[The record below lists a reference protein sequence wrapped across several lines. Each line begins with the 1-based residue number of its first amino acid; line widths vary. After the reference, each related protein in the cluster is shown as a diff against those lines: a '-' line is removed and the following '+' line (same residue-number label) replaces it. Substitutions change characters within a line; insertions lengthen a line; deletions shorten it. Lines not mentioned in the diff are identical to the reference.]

1 MQKTIY
7 GKVYDTEQSV
17 LLARGTFI
25 DGHTSDGRVRNG
37 TKELYRSDKGR
48 FFVSNSTQWESKR
61 NYIESISIEGA
72 KKLYNELSEH
82 IVQFN
87 DAFVDQQAPVI

>member
-25 DGHTSDGRVRNG
+25 DGHTSDGRIRKG
-37 TKELYRSDKGR
+37 TKELYRSDKGQ
-48 FFVSNSTQWESKR
+48 FFLSHTTQWESKR
-61 NYIESISIEGA
+61 NYIESVSIDGA
-72 KKLYNELSEH
+72 KKLYATLPEH
-82 IVQFN
+82 TVPFTE
-87 DAFVDQQAPVI
+87 AFAEQQAPLP

>member
-48 FFVSNSTQWESKR
+48 FFLSHTTLWESKR
-61 NYIESISIEGA
+61 NYIESVSIDGA
-72 KKLYNELSEH
+72 KKLYTALPEH
-82 IVQFN
+82 ALPFTE
-87 DAFVDQQAPVI
+87 AFADPQAPLV